1 MMLTHA
7 DKIRL
12 WSIVMRRFI
21 LLLAPLALVF
31 AACSTAGTSD
41 PSDDPTDPPKSAE
54 EAAERF
60 LTLWQDQHYDDM
72 YDLLSAESRVTIDRE
87 TFIGRYEAIAEEAT
101 MVGLDYTVLPKV
113 SSEIEELRYT
123 ITIHTTFFGDIVETN
138 SIPLIREEVFDSAGE
153 SEGESWRVQWAPSV
167 ILSQLDDRSLVNFFT
182 RVPRRGGIYDK
193 NGNELAVDGKLAVV
207 GIVPDLITDNELVIS
222 ALVDSL
228 ELPAEQIRAEVEADV
243 PSYYFVPIA
252 TLPFG
257 TPDSEIEKFRAL
269 IGLGV
274 VVREETQRVY
284 PNGSLAAHVIGYMTE
299 VTVDQLKDLASEGF
313 VAGDKI
319 GAAGLEAQLDDLL
332 GGQRGG
338 LLATVTPEGTIAAEI
353 AQKPAVAGKDVYLCL
368 DIEVQRNSEE
378 ALGER
383 VGSIVVLDPRD
394 NCLLAMASFPRFD
407 PNAFYRGLTQAEADA
422 LFSDEDQ
429 PFLHRPVLAQ
439 YPPGSTFKV
448 VTVAAGLEGGGVSP
462 SDTFHCRPV
471 WDELGSEFAQRNWQ
485 TIDRGFLTPSEGLMA
500 SCNPVFF
507 DLAKILDETDEDLL
521 PEMARAFGFGS
532 ITGVGLEEA
541 EGLVPDA
548 AWKRENIGDFWYT
561 GDAVNMSIGQG
572 FMLATPIQI
581 ANMYSAIASTGIL
594 RQPLLIKGIG
604 EPGLA
609 IVEEREAK
617 EIGPLPVSQS
627 TLDAIRLGLTLVTQ
641 STGGTSYQAWLGS
654 SVDAAGKS
662 GTAEDT
668 AFGAD
673 HVFFVAYANR
683 GDPSIVALAALEE
696 GVSGSAEA
704 APMARAILESY
715 IADQAVASAQ

>member
-1 MMLTHA
+1 MLAHA

-12 WSIVMRRFI
+12 GSIVMRRII
-21 LLLAPLALVF
+21 LVLVALAIIS

-41 PSDDPTDPPKSAE
+41 PSDDPTEAPKNAE

-60 LTLWQDQHYDDM
+60 LTLWQDQRYDAM
-72 YDLLSAESRVTIDRE
+72 YDLLSAESRLAIDGER
-87 TFIGRYEAIAEEAT
+87 FVGRYEAIAEEAT
-101 MVGLDYTVLPKV
+101 MTGLDYEVLPRV
-113 SSEIEELRYT
+113 RSEIEELRYT
-123 ITIHTTFFGDIVETN
+123 ITIHTTFFGDIAETN
-138 SIPLIREEVFDSAGE
+138 AIPVVLEEVFNSAGE
-153 SEGESWRVQWAPSV
+153 SEGESWRVQWTQSV

-207 GIVPDLITDNELVIS
+207 GIVPDLITDREQVIS

-228 ELPAEQIRAEVEADV
+228 DLTAEQIRAEVEADV

-257 TPDSEIEKFRAL
+257 TPDAEIEKFRAL
-269 IGLGV
+269 VDLGV
-274 VVREETQRVY
+274 IVREETQRVY
-284 PNGSLAAHVIGYMTE
+284 PNGSLAAHVIGYMAE
-299 VTVDQLKDLASEGF
+299 VTAEQLEDLADEGF

-319 GAAGLEAQLDDLL
+319 GAAGLEAQLDELL
-332 GGQRGG
+332 GGERGG

-353 AQKPAVAGKDVYLCL
+353 AQKAAVGGKDVYLCL
-368 DIEVQRNSEE
+368 DVDVQRTSEE

-394 NCLLAMASFPRFD
+394 NCLLAMASLPRFD

-422 LFSDEDQ
+422 LFSDENQ
-429 PFLHRPVLAQ
+429 PFLHRPVLAE

-448 VTVAAGLEGGGVSP
+448 VTLAAGLERGGVSP

-471 WDELGSEFAQRNWQ
+471 WDELGEEFEQRNWQ
-485 TIDRGFLTPSEGLMA
+485 SVDRGFLTPSEGLMA
-500 SCNPVFF
+500 SCNTVFF
-507 DLAKILDETDEDLL
+507 DLAKILDETDEDIL
-521 PEMARAFGFGS
+521 PEVTRAFGFGS

-548 AWKRENIGDFWYT
+548 EWKGENIGDFWYT
-561 GDAVNMSIGQG
+561 GDAINMSIGQG
-572 FMLATPIQI
+572 FMLATPIQL

-609 IVEEREAK
+609 VTEEFEAE
-617 EIGPLPVSQS
+617 EIRPLPVSQS
-627 TLDAIRLGLTLVTQ
+627 TLDAIRHGLTLVTQ
-641 STGGTSYQAWLGS
+641 SPGGTSYQAWLGS
-654 SVDAAGKS
+654 SVDVAGKS

-683 GDPSIVALAALEE
+683 ADPSIIALAALEE

-704 APMARAILESY
+704 APMVRAILESY
-715 IADQAVASAQ
+715 IASAVVSSAP

>member
-1 MMLTHA
+1 
-7 DKIRL
+7 
-12 WSIVMRRFI
+12 MRRFV
-21 LLLAPLALVF
+21 LFLVPLAIIA

-41 PSDDPTDPPKSAE
+41 PSDDPTDPPKNAE

-60 LTLWQDQHYDDM
+60 LTLWQDQRYDDM
-72 YDLLSAESRVTIDRE
+72 YDLLSADSRLDIDSE
-87 TFIGRYEAIAEEAT
+87 TFVGRYEAIAEEAT
-101 MVGLDYTVLPKV
+101 IVGLDYDVLPKV

-138 SIPLIREEVFDSAGE
+138 SIPLIREEVFNSAGE
-153 SEGESWRVQWAPSV
+153 SEGDSWRVRWTPSV

-182 RVPRRGGIYDK
+182 RVPRRGAIYDR

-207 GIVPDLITDNELVIS
+207 GIVPDLITDNEQVIS
-222 ALVDSL
+222 ALVESL
-228 ELPAEQIRAEVEADV
+228 ELPEAQIRAEVVADV

-257 TPDSEIEKFRAL
+257 TPDSDIEKFRAL
-269 IGLGV
+269 VDLGI

-299 VTVDQLKDLASEGF
+299 VTADQLEDLADEGF

-319 GAAGLEAQLDDLL
+319 GAAGLESQLDDLL
-332 GGQRGG
+332 GGERGG

-353 AQKPAVAGKDVYLCL
+353 AQKPAVAGKDVHLCL
-368 DIEVQRNSEE
+368 DIDVQRNAEE

-383 VGSIVVLDPRD
+383 VGSIVALDPRD

-407 PNAFYRGLTQAEADA
+407 PNAFYRGLTQTEADA
-422 LFSDEDQ
+422 LFSDVDQ
-429 PFLHRPVLAQ
+429 PFLHRPLLAQ

-448 VTVAAGLEGGGVSP
+448 VTVAAGLERGGVSP

-471 WDELGSEFAQRNWQ
+471 WDELGDDFAQRNWQ
-485 TIDRGFLTPSEGLMA
+485 SIDRGFLTPSEGLMA

-507 DLAKILDETDEDLL
+507 DLAKILDETDEDIL
-521 PEMARAFGFGS
+521 PEMARAFGFGA

-548 AWKRENIGDFWYT
+548 EWKGENIGDFWYT

-572 FMLATPIQI
+572 FMLATPIQL

-609 IVEEREAK
+609 VTEEREAE

-683 GDPSIVALAALEE
+683 GDPSIIALAALEE

-704 APMARAILESY
+704 APMVRAILESY
-715 IADQAVASAQ
+715 IASQAVASAQ

>member
-1 MMLTHA
+1 MLAHA

-12 WSIVMRRFI
+12 GSVVMRRFI
-21 LLLAPLALVF
+21 LVLVPLAIMS

-41 PSDDPTDPPKSAE
+41 PSDDPSEPPRNPQ

-60 LTLWQDQHYDDM
+60 LTLWQDQRYDDM
-72 YDLLSAESRVTIDRE
+72 YDLLSSESRLAIDRQ
-87 TFIGRYEAIAEEAT
+87 TFVGRYEAIAEEAT
-101 MVGLDYTVLPKV
+101 MTGLDYEVLPRV
-113 SSEIEELRYT
+113 RSEIEELRYT
-123 ITIHTTFFGDIVETN
+123 ITIHTTFFGDIAETN
-138 SIPLIREEVFDSAGE
+138 AIPVVLEEVFSTAGG
-153 SEGESWRVQWAPSV
+153 SEGESWRVQWTPSA
-167 ILSQLDDRSLVNFFT
+167 IFSQLDDRSLVNFFT

-207 GIVPDLITDNELVIS
+207 GIVPDLITDSEQVIS

-252 TLPFG
+252 TLAFG

-269 IGLGV
+269 VDLGV
-274 VVREETQRVY
+274 IVREETQRVY
-284 PNGSLAAHVIGYMTE
+284 PNGSLAAHVIGYMAE
-299 VTVDQLKDLASEGF
+299 VTAEQLEDLADEGF

-319 GAAGLEAQLDDLL
+319 GAAGLEAQLDELL
-332 GGQRGG
+332 GGERGG

-368 DIEVQRNSEE
+368 DVDVQRTAEE

-422 LFSDEDQ
+422 LFSDENQ
-429 PFLHRPVLAQ
+429 PFLHRPVLAE

-448 VTVAAGLEGGGVSP
+448 VTMAAGLERGGVSP

-471 WDELGSEFAQRNWQ
+471 WDELGEDFEQRNWQ
-485 TIDRGFLTPSEGLMA
+485 SVDRGFLTPSEGLMA
-500 SCNPVFF
+500 SCNTVFF
-507 DLAKILDETDEDLL
+507 DLAKILDETDEDIL
-521 PEMARAFGFGS
+521 PEVTRAFGFGS

-548 AWKRENIGDFWYT
+548 EWKGENIGDFWYT
-561 GDAVNMSIGQG
+561 GDAINMSIGQG
-572 FMLATPIQI
+572 FMLATPIQL

-609 IVEEREAK
+609 VTEEREAE
-617 EIGPLPVSQS
+617 EIRPLPVSQS
-627 TLDAIRLGLTLVTQ
+627 TLDAIRHGLTLVTQ
-641 STGGTSYQAWLGS
+641 SPGGTSYQAWLGS

-683 GDPSIVALAALEE
+683 SDPSIIALAALEE
-696 GVSGSAEA
+696 GKSGSAEA
-704 APMARAILESY
+704 APMVRAILESY
-715 IADQAVASAQ
+715 IANQAVANAP